1 MPKFTITTDGG
12 EGPERSDEALE
23 FADTKAV
30 IDDAQ
35 IALVEMAREKLP
47 NGKHA
52 DFEVKV
58 EDETGRVIYVAE
70 MHFKARTEEN
80 VANAAAEI
88 DDVAS
93 HLAGGPRD

>member
-35 IALVEMAREKLP
+35 IALVEMVPSSRLCCVRLP
-47 NGKHA
+47 HA
-52 DFEVKV
+52 QLSLHPLP
-58 EDETGRVIYVAE
+58 I
-70 MHFKARTEEN
+70 
-80 VANAAAEI
+80 ANQ
-88 DDVAS
+88 
-93 HLAGGPRD
+93 G